1 MGKSRRARNSQHQKG
16 AARAKFESG
25 GSFAQLLKAGR
36 WNLSAHRLYPDL
48 RVEEVA
54 AMARELIEAPDNEGP
69 GSQGHRRKRIRYTL
83 SVWDP
88 KLLQGVLSGFG
99 SCFALFVKGAGAY
112 RQSFTRS
119 AQTMD
124 APDKLRRNKPNRKKD
139 TRPRLQA
146 KISIS

>member
-1 MGKSRRARNSQHQKG
+1 
-16 AARAKFESG
+16 
-25 GSFAQLLKAGR
+25 
-36 WNLSAHRLYPDL
+36 
-48 RVEEVA
+48 
-54 AMARELIEAPDNEGP
+54 MARELIEAPDDEGP

-119 AQTMD
+119 AQIMD
-124 APDKLRRNKPNRKKD
+124 APDKLRRNKPNHKKD
-139 TRPRLQA
+139 TRPTLQA
-146 KISIS
+146 KITIS